1 MLSIYVNDLKELS
14 SAEEHCSRV
23 YNKAL
28 EYTAKNK
35 MKNKMQNSSDARE
48 SNNNVSGQNN
58 SSGIDNEN
66 NSNTNASNA
75 TNKIIDYEDE
85 KTTNDMLEIYLT
97 LFRVMIDTITKRS
110 SIHPTQKIP
119 GTKIVNIEKS
129 NEIDMRD
136 NDVKDTNLNLNL
148 NDVLNLAEKCHDRF
162 DALSFLSLLPKNIPL
177 CKTEKYLRMVLEFQ
191 NHKKRNLMVSFFLI
205 LRELKFL

>member
-1 MLSIYVNDLKELS
+1 MNDLKELS

-28 EYTAKNK
+28 ECTAKNK

-58 SSGIDNEN
+58 GSSNDNET

-75 TNKIIDYEDE
+75 TNKIVDHEDE

-119 GTKIVNIEKS
+119 GNKIVNIEKS
-129 NEIDMRD
+129 NETDMREE
-136 NDVKDTNLNLNL
+136 NDVKDTNLNLNLNL

>member
-1 MLSIYVNDLKELS
+1 MNDLKELS

-28 EYTAKNK
+28 EHTANNK

-58 SSGIDNEN
+58 CSSNDNEN

-119 GTKIVNIEKS
+119 VTKIASKEKS
-129 NEIDMRD
+129 NEIDMRE
-136 NDVKDTNLNLNL
+136 NDVKDTNLNFNLNL

-191 NHKKRNLMVSFFLI
+191 NHKKRNLMVSFISI
-205 LRELKFL
+205 LRELKSL

>member
-1 MLSIYVNDLKELS
+1 MSDLKELS

-28 EYTAKNK
+28 ECTAKNK

-85 KTTNDMLEIYLT
+85 KTTNDMLDIYLT